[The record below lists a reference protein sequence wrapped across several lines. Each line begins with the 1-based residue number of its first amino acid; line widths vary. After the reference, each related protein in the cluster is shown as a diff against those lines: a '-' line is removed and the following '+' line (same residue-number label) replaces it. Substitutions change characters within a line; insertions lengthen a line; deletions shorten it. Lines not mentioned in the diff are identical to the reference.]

1 MASYGQFCPVS
12 KAAEVLCTRWTV
24 LVVLQLLTGRSRFGD
39 IQRGVPGCPPATL
52 SKRLKELEAADVVR
66 RRCDDDGITYELTE
80 AGWDQYAVVE
90 GLGTWGQRWVRST
103 YEEAELDA
111 EVLLWDVRAF
121 LDPAG
126 LGVEE
131 AVVQLSVGLPSQRRQ
146 HFWIVVEGGTV
157 DLCVVDP
164 ERPADALID
173 ADLRALTR
181 VWMGDIDMAD
191 AIAAGDVALTG
202 PRTLTARLPAWFGQ
216 HPVLAAVPA
225 ATSVAAG

>member
-1 MASYGQFCPVS
+1 MATYGQFCPVS
-12 KAAEVLCTRWTV
+12 KAAELLCTRWTV

-52 SKRLKELEAADVVR
+52 SKRLKELEAAEVVR

-80 AGWDQYAVVE
+80 AGWELYPVVE
-90 GLGTWGQRWVRST
+90 GLGTWGQRWVRSA
-103 YEEAELDA
+103 YEEDELDA

-126 LGVEE
+126 LGVAE

-146 HFWIVVEGGTV
+146 QFWIVVEGGTV
-157 DLCVVDP
+157 DVCVVDP
-164 ERPADALID
+164 ERAVDAVVV

-181 VWMGDIDMAD
+181 VWMGDVDMAG
-191 AIAAGDVALTG
+191 AIAAGDVVLTG
-202 PRTLTARLPAWFGQ
+202 PRALTARFPAWFGQ
-216 HPVLAAVPA
+216 HPVLAAVAPA
-225 ATSVAAG
+225 TA